1 MDDSIL
7 ISRRHTELESAN
19 QRLLSDIARCR
30 EHIAQNEAELAELK
44 TAAKTLER
52 LRGARRSGSK
62 QSHPI
67 PPARFDKQNEKSQT
81 VGEIIKAVLN
91 EAGGPMRACDNDR
104 AARARFD
111 RPFHQKRIGKDFC
124 RLFNE
129 GKLLKDKYTKENS
142 LRPEMGSDQ
151 TLNGRSL
158 PYQSPTKGC
167 EAAPGGVN

>member
-7 ISRRHTELESAN
+7 ISRRHTELESSN

-30 EHIAQNEAELAELK
+30 EYIAQNEAELK

-67 PPARFDKQNEKSQT
+67 PPARSDKQSEKSQT
-81 VGEIIKAVLN
+81 VGEIIKAVLK
-91 EAGGPMRACDNDR
+91 EAGGPMRACDIDR

-111 RPFHQKRIGKDFC
+111 RPFHQKQIGKDCC

-129 GKLLKDKYTKENS
+129 GKLLKDEYTKEYS
-142 LRPEMGSDQ
+142 LSPEIGSDQ
-151 TLNGRSL
+151 TLYSESL
-158 PYQSPTKGC
+158 PYLSPTKGR